1 MKKML
6 TKIDTQKALNTRAGR
21 GIFYFLLFT
30 CSILFVFGCG
40 DSLQK
45 TPGPDTAFVASLK
58 DQAVNIVQQGLADHD
73 PRVRVTAIEV
83 VADTRQVK
91 LMHKVQQLLKDNFV
105 PVRFAASLAV
115 GDTKYHPAQNLVEQL
130 LGDRNENVRIA
141 AAYAITRLG
150 SQQGFDILRTATAST
165 DHQVRANA
173 VWLLGKTGNKQALEL
188 LYWALEDKDS
198 DYGTRLQAAE
208 AIAKL
213 GDERIYRKLWAI
225 LISAYADDRVMG
237 VRAMGALGTE
247 QAKNALITMLDDDL
261 LEVRLTAAAQ
271 LGTLGYKDGEPE
283 VLDVF
288 NKNLTNDLDKKDD
301 IERVNVLTAMAIG
314 RIGSTKLT
322 RFLPRLLQNESKF
335 VRLAAARA
343 VLLCLIKK

>member
-1 MKKML
+1 MKKIL
-6 TKIDTQKALNTRAGR
+6 TKVDTTLNTPAGR

-58 DQAVNIVQQGLADHD
+58 DQAVNIVQEGLADHD

-83 VADTRQVK
+83 VAVTRQVQ
-91 LMHKVQQLLKDNFV
+91 LMPIVQRLLNDNSV

-115 GDTKYHPAQNLVEQL
+115 GDNQYHIAENSVREL
-130 LGDRNENVRIA
+130 LDDRSENVRIA
-141 AAYAITRLG
+141 AAYAIARLG
-150 SQQGFDILRTATAST
+150 SKEGFDVLQTAATST
-165 DHQVRANA
+165 DRLLRANA
-173 VWLLGKTGNKQALEL
+173 VLLLGKTANTQALEI

-208 AIAKL
+208 AIARL

-247 QAKNALITMLDDDL
+247 QAKNALITMLDDDW

-335 VRLAAARA
+335 VRLAAAEA
-343 VLLCLIKK
+343 VLLCLIKE

>member
-1 MKKML
+1 MKKIL
-6 TKIDTQKALNTRAGR
+6 TKVDTTLNTPAGR
-21 GIFYFLLFT
+21 GIFHFLLFT

-58 DQAVNIVQQGLADHD
+58 DQAVNIVQEGLADHD

-83 VADTRQVK
+83 VAVTRQVQ
-91 LMHKVQQLLKDNFV
+91 LMPIVQRLLNDNSV

-115 GDTKYHPAQNLVEQL
+115 GDNQYHIAENSVREL
-130 LGDRNENVRIA
+130 LDDRSENVRIA
-141 AAYAITRLG
+141 AAYAIARLG
-150 SQQGFDILRTATAST
+150 SKEGFDVLQTAATST
-165 DHQVRANA
+165 DRLLRANA
-173 VWLLGKTGNKQALEL
+173 VLLLGKTANTQALEI

-208 AIAKL
+208 AIARL
-213 GDERIYRKLWAI
+213 GDERIYQKLWAI

-247 QAKNALITMLDDDL
+247 QAKNALITMLDDDW

-335 VRLAAARA
+335 VRLAAAEA
-343 VLLCLIKK
+343 VLLCLIKE